1 MILSIPGL
9 FRTVLIIIAVMVI
22 IRFVGRL
29 MVAKRNLDEDRRL
42 NNERESEARKRRES
56 QNNYGKTHIS
66 KRGYDDAEDVDYEEV
81 K

>member
-1 MILSIPGL
+1 
-9 FRTVLIIIAVMVI
+9 MVI

-42 NNERESEARKRRES
+42 NNERESEALKRKES
-56 QNNYGKTHIS
+56 EKNYGKTHIS

>member
-9 FRTVLIIIAVMVI
+9 FRTVLIIIAVIVI

-29 MVAKRNLDEDRRL
+29 MVAERNLDEDRRL
-42 NNERESEARKRRES
+42 NNEREAEARKRKES
-56 QNNYGKTHIS
+56 EKNFGKTHIS
-66 KRGYDDAEDVDYEEV
+66 KRRYDDAEDVDYEEV

>member
-1 MILSIPGL
+1 
-9 FRTVLIIIAVMVI
+9 MVI

-42 NNERESEARKRRES
+42 NNERESEARKRKES
-56 QNNYGKTHIS
+56 EKNYGKTNIS
-66 KRGYDDAEDVDYEEV
+66 KGRYDDAEDVDYEEV